1 MLYEASHG
9 DTQHLVLI
17 PGNVDECF
25 EYAWKAFDYAE
36 KSQTIVFGFR
46 DLDLGM
52 NQWASN
58 GFEYPNEPINRGKVI
73 RTKKELEKIKNYGR
87 DRDLDG
93 DGMGDACDQVGPFI
107 RTDANGDGR
116 INISDVSFLLSWLFR
131 AGRAPACL
139 ASVDSNT
146 DGLVNIADAAYSLN
160 WMFHGGPQPQGP
172 LECGSSPL
180 ETDQSLGCEDSP
192 CLGF

>member
-1 MLYEASHG
+1 
-9 DTQHLVLI
+9 
-17 PGNVDECF
+17 
-25 EYAWKAFDYAE
+25 
-36 KSQTIVFGFR
+36 
-46 DLDLGM
+46 
-52 NQWASN
+52 
-58 GFEYPNEPINRGKVI
+58 
-73 RTKKELEKIKNYGR
+73 
-87 DRDLDG
+87 
-93 DGMGDACDQVGPFI
+93 MGDACDQVGPFI

-131 AGRAPACL
+131 AGRAPTCL

-180 ETDQSLGCEDSP
+180 ETDQSLGCEASP